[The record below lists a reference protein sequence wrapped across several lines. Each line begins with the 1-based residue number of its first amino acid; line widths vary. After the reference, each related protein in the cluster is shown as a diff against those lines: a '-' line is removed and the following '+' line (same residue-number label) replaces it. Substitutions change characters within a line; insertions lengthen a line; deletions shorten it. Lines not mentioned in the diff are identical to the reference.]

1 MYYEKEMLHFT
12 AGNLKKLYY
21 GFNKFCK
28 SN

>member
-21 GFNKFCK
+21 GFNKLDI
-28 SN
+28 NN